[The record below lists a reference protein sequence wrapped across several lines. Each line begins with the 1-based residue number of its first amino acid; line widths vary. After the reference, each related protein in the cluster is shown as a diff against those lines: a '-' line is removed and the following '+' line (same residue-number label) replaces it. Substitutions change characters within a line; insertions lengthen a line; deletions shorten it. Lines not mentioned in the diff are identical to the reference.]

1 MNYYLIGGILL
12 PFFGTS
18 IGSSLVFL
26 MNKSLNPKLIKG
38 LDSFAA
44 GVMTAAC
51 VWSLLL
57 PAIERS
63 QSLGKASFVPCTL
76 GFWLG
81 VAFMILISRYTVSSP
96 EAKAFS
102 SPLVF
107 SVTLHNIPEGMAVGA
122 ALASCI
128 GSGTDY
134 TEALILSLGI
144 AVQNL
149 PEGAIISMP
158 LKAGGR
164 SKPKAFASGIL
175 SGAVEPVAAAL
186 TVLAAKC
193 IVPLLPIFL
202 SFAAGAM
209 IFAVITELVP
219 ESNSKSGVIFYTL
232 GFTVMMSLDVALG

>member
-1 MNYYLIGGILL
+1 MNFYLIGGILL
-12 PFFGTS
+12 PLFGTAT
-18 IGSSLVFL
+18 GSALVFL
-26 MNKSLNPKLIKG
+26 MNKSLDPKLIKS
-38 LDSFAA
+38 LDGFAA

-63 QSLGKASFVPCTL
+63 QALGKASFIPCTV

-81 VAFMILISRYTVSSP
+81 VGFMILISRYTVSDDG
-96 EAKAFS
+96 KAFS

-122 ALASCI
+122 ALAGCI
-128 GSGTDY
+128 EGGADF
-134 TEALILSLGI
+134 TEAMILSLGI

-158 LKAGGR
+158 LKAGGH
-164 SKPKAFASGIL
+164 SKIKAFASGFI
-175 SGAVEPVAAAL
+175 SGAVEPVAAVL

-193 IVPLLPIFL
+193 IVPLLPLFL

-219 ESNSKSGVIFYTL
+219 ESGSKSGVIFYTL